1 LKALVVRKTAEMLP
15 LAQMH
20 RLTLRLLD
28 PAPTAP
34 FNPFYGRRDDRSVY
48 QQAVSGL
55 RLACGLV
62 GGMIIFGLA
71 FWSISTL
78 PVNAPSNV
86 RSGHF
91 VFWSML
97 CFSSVMIFVTVNRWV
112 AAVAAFYCFVCVRT
126 LGVLTFGL
134 VSSTSSDWASRRDLL
149 ESFVFCIVVAALT
162 WRFAGNSPAP
172 TTLLDRFALTFF
184 ALAQLDQMAITY
196 HWPPLPLISG
206 LSALLIAWSAYRWNR
221 SGIMRKHL
229 DGNPTTSETLPEP

>member
-1 LKALVVRKTAEMLP
+1 MLS

-28 PAPTAP
+28 PAPTSP
-34 FNPFYGRRDDRSVY
+34 FNPFYGRRDDRSIY
-48 QQAVSGL
+48 QQVVSGL
-55 RLACGLV
+55 RLAGGLV

-78 PVNAPSNV
+78 LLDAPSHV
-86 RSGHF
+86 QSGHF

-112 AAVAAFYCFVCVRT
+112 AAVAGFYCFVLVRI
-126 LGVLTFGL
+126 LGVLIFGL
-134 VSSTSSDWASRRDLL
+134 VSSTSSDWASRRDFI

-172 TTLLDRFALTFF
+172 TTLLDRFVLTFF
-184 ALAQLDQMAITY
+184 VLAQLYQVAITY
-196 HWPPLPLISG
+196 HWPPFPLISG
-206 LSALLIAWSAYRWNR
+206 LCALFIAWSAYRWNR

-229 DGNPTTSETLPEP
+229 KDNPITSETLTEP